1 MEVRSERAF
10 LPQKH
15 CQHDMSNDSSFRT
28 HRLFVTRTQFDA
40 LTALADVSNDDC
52 ADSCAER
59 LLGAALGAQAD
70 LAWLIARRRADRQRL
85 ADDYR
90 DRLRTAQGGQAT

>member
-1 MEVRSERAF
+1 
-10 LPQKH
+10 
-15 CQHDMSNDSSFRT
+15 MSTPASYR
-28 HRLFVTRTQFDA
+28 TRTIYCTQAHFDA
-40 LTALADVSNDDC
+40 LTALAEVSNDDC

-70 LAWLIARRRADRQRL
+70 LAWLIAQRRADRQRL

-90 DRLRTAQGGQAT
+90 DRLRAQGGQAT